1 MRILWDAAPLIARR
15 SLPPLIVWATSPMA
29 IKGLIEYPEF
39 YQRLARERQQTITP
53 STMKGD
59 RS

>member
-1 MRILWDAAPLIARR
+1 
-15 SLPPLIVWATSPMA
+15 MA

-39 YQRLARERQQTITP
+39 YKRLAREHQQTTP

>member
-1 MRILWDAAPLIARR
+1 MRILWDAA
-15 SLPPLIVWATSPMA
+15 PLIVWATSPMA

-53 STMKGD
+53 STTKGD
-59 RS
+59 HP